1 MQKNFTIRPM
11 NAENIRE
18 CADLFMRT
26 FSKEPWNDVYESEEE
41 VIRFFQRYLNNNCFT
56 GYILTCKDSVIA
68 LCLGSRKPWL
78 NGMEY
83 EINQFCV
90 AEAFQRQGVGS
101 YGYLY
106 LFKSQFQKDWLF
118 PVNNSF
124 SHVPSPS

>member
-90 AEAFQRQGVGS
+90 AVCHG
-101 YGYLY
+101 
-106 LFKSQFQKDWLF
+106 KT
-118 PVNNSF
+118 F
-124 SHVPSPS
+124 SHQAALRLGKRGTGRAFRAGRPASC